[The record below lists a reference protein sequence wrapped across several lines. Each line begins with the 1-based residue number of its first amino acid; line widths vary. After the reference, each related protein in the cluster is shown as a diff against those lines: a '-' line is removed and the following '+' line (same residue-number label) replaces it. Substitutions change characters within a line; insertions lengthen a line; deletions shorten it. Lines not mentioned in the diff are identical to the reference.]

1 MEVFVVYWFMEYE
14 GENLLAVFSDY
25 VKAREYQLSQNDENV
40 YIRKVE
46 LDSGNS
52 GEEI

>member
-1 MEVFVVYWFMEYE
+1 MDVFVVYWFMEYE

-40 YIRKVE
+40 YIRKVQ
-46 LDSGNS
+46 LDSGDA